1 MTGCKWASESD
12 RMPTVWTAVG
22 IAISEIETPTPNDN
36 RILVRV
42 LAASVNPLESGMM

>member
-1 MTGCKWASESD
+1 MK
-12 RMPTVWTAVG
+12 
-22 IAISEIETPTPNDN
+22 AILCHQDGRPLVLQFQEIETPTPNDN